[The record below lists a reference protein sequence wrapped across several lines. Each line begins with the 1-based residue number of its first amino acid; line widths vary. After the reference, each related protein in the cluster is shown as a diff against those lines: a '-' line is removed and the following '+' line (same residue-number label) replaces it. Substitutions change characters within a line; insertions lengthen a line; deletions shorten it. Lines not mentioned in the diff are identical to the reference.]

1 MHNKKHKIYF
11 RADADNKIGLGHI
24 TRCTSLAEILI
35 SSFECIFITANNDDL
50 IREMLKKYQV
60 IYLQS
65 SNLESELLEL
75 RSILS
80 QNDIVVLDGYQFT
93 EDYQQTI
100 KQYVGKLVIID
111 DEANK
116 HYFADLIIN
125 HGSSTA
131 KNRYQRESYT
141 RILTGFK
148 YLVLRKPFLQH
159 TKLLRTVEKVDSVF
173 ICMGGADP
181 FNVTIKLVKA
191 CMLVPFVKYID
202 VLIGSAYS
210 NKSELSE
217 LLKVANQSIDIKL
230 HENLNAEGVANL
242 IAANEICICPSSS
255 ISLEVASIQS
265 GLLTGMV
272 ADNQKFI
279 HQELLD
285 SECCISLSDYTN
297 SSEEILAEKI
307 SYLGSIKNVNSIC
320 ANQFKLIDG
329 RSGERLLNEFKLLV
343 RC

>member
-1 MHNKKHKIYF
+1 MENKKPKIYF
-11 RADADNKIGLGHI
+11 RVDASHEIGLGHI
-24 TRCTSLAEILI
+24 TRCISLAEILI
-35 SSFECIFITANNDDL
+35 NSFDCIFITANNDDL

-60 IYLQS
+60 IFLQA
-65 SNLESELLEL
+65 SNQESELLEL

-80 QNDIVVLDGYQFT
+80 KNDIVVTDGYQFT
-93 EDYQQTI
+93 DDYQQTI
-100 KQYVGKLVIID
+100 KQFVGKLVMID
-111 DEANK
+111 DEADK
-116 HYFADLIIN
+116 HYYADLIIN
-125 HGSSTA
+125 HGSSSA
-131 KNRYQRESYT
+131 NKRYQSESYT

-148 YLVLRKPFLQH
+148 YLLLRKPFLQH

-181 FNVTIKLVKA
+181 YNVTIKLVKA
-191 CMLVPFVKYID
+191 CMLVSFVKHID
-202 VLIGSAYS
+202 VLIGGAYS

-217 LLKVANQSIDIKL
+217 LLKGTKQSIDIKL
-230 HENLNAEGVANL
+230 HENLNAEGVAYL
-242 IAANEICICPSSS
+242 IAANEISICPSSS

-285 SECCISLSDYTN
+285 SECCISVSDFTN

-329 RSGERLLNEFKLLV
+329 RSGERLLNEFKSLV